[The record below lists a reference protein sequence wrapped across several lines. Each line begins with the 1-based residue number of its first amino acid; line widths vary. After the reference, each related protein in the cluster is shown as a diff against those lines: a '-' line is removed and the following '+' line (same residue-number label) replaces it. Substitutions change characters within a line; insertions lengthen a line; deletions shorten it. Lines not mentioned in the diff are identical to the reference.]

1 MKHIKTPFQPLST
14 ERLNEM
20 AQVATQH
27 RQHVSPLMFLKRFI
41 TQERGAWAYA
51 PAGAFAV
58 VAVVM
63 FALYTNPTTTQDED
77 LIAQVEQADLLVMLE
92 ENLY

>member
-1 MKHIKTPFQPLST
+1 ML
-14 ERLNEM
+14 
-20 AQVATQH
+20 
-27 RQHVSPLMFLKRFI
+27 
-41 TQERGAWAYA
+41 AWAQFISM
-51 PAGAFAV
+51 GIFFAV

-63 FALYTNPTTTQDED
+63 FALYANPTTTQDED